1 MEIRSYQIKRSY
13 NDRKRDSIMNELEKR
28 IWAKAQTVK
37 GGEWQA
43 WYESLTAAERSAW
56 ATAKSKIGDPRD
68 NKSSK

>member
-1 MEIRSYQIKRSY
+1 
-13 NDRKRDSIMNELEKR
+13 MNELEKR

>member
-1 MEIRSYQIKRSY
+1 
-13 NDRKRDSIMNELEKR
+13 MNELEKR

-56 ATAKSKIGDPRD
+56 ASAKSKIGDPRD
-68 NKSSK
+68 NKRSK